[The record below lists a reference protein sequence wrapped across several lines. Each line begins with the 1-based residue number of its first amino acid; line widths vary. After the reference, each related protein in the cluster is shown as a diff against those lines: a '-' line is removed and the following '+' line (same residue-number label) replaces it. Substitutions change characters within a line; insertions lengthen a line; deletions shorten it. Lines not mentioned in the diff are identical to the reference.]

1 MKRRTYRRYRRRTPR
16 PAVLKQQI
24 LRKEAQ
30 KHAKYPMHIIYL
42 PSSYVRRA
50 RKRGA

>member
-1 MKRRTYRRYRRRTPR
+1 MRRRIYRRYKRRTPR
-16 PAVLKQQI
+16 PAILKQQI

-30 KHAKYPMHIIYL
+30 KRAKYPMRLIYL
-42 PSSYVRRA
+42 PSSYVRHA

>member
-1 MKRRTYRRYRRRTPR
+1 MRRRIYRRYKRRTPR
-16 PAVLKQQI
+16 PAILKQQI

-30 KHAKYPMHIIYL
+30 KRAKYPMRLIYL
-42 PSSYVRRA
+42 PSSYVRHT